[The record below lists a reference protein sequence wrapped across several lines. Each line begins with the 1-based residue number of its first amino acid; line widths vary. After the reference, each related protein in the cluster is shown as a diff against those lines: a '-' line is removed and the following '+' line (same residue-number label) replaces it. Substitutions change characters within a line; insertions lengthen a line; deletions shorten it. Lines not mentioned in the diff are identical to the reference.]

1 LVKSVVIALRELMR
15 QENPDNNTYDLVA
28 YISLAL
34 SEIHKTVD
42 QSVSAWEK
50 RGYWLK
56 ADRFRLQWEW
66 SLKESQVIKEALYLE
81 DWSAIALAA
90 ARITEK
96 LSDVE
101 VAKNHRLGMPW
112 QGAWEHL
119 RKIES

>member
-1 LVKSVVIALRELMR
+1 VVIALRELMK

-28 YISLAL
+28 YISMAL

-42 QSVSAWEK
+42 QSVTAWEK

-66 SLKESQVIKEALYLE
+66 SLKESQVIKEALYSE
-81 DWSAIALAA
+81 DWAAIALAS